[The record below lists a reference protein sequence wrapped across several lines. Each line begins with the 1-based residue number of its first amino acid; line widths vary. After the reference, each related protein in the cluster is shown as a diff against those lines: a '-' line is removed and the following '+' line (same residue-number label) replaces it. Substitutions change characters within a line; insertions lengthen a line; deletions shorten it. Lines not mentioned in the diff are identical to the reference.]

1 MSLLKTLA
9 KVAVGIAVAKGVGG
23 MMKRGS
29 GGQQTGQAPTG
40 SGGGLGDLLGQLG
53 GGAGGQGGGLGD
65 LLGKLGGGGQSGSQG
80 GGGLGDLL
88 GQLGGQ
94 QTRGQESG
102 GQGGA
107 LGDVFGDFIGD
118 GAKQTQNNESFAD
131 MFNEAVEKQDEPTH
145 APSAD
150 QEAVAALMLSAMVQA
165 MKADNEI
172 SPDEEAKLMEHLGDV
187 SHSERQFVN
196 QELQKPMDIQGLV
209 ANVPHGLEEQV
220 YLMSVMAIDLDNKQ
234 EAQYLHDLATEL
246 GIGRQEVDAIHTHLG
261 APTLYS

>member
-23 MMKRGS
+23 MMKGGA
-29 GGQQTGQAPTG
+29 GGQQTG
-40 SGGGLGDLLGQLG
+40 S
-53 GGAGGQGGGLGD
+53 GGGLGD
-65 LLGKLGGGGQSGSQG
+65 LLGKLGGGGAGGQSS
-80 GGGLGDLL
+80 GGLGDLL

-94 QTRGQESG
+94 ATRGQQGS

-107 LGDVFGDFIGD
+107 LGDIFGDFIDD
-118 GAKQTQNNESFAD
+118 GAKQTQNNESFGD
-131 MFNEAVEKQDEPTH
+131 MFNDAMAKQDEPEV

-150 QEAVAALMLSAMVQA
+150 QEAVAALMLSAMIQA
-165 MKADNEI
+165 MKSDKELD
-172 SPDEEAKLMEHLGDV
+172 PEEEAKLMEHLSDV
-187 SHSERQFVN
+187 SDSERQFVN
-196 QELQKPMDIQGLV
+196 QELQKPIDIQGLV
-209 ANVPHGLEEQV
+209 ANVPQGLEEQV

>member
-23 MMKRGS
+23 LMKKGA
-29 GGQQTGQAPTG
+29 GTQQAPTG

-65 LLGKLGGGGQSGSQG
+65 LLGKIGQGAGGQ

-94 QTRGQESG
+94 ATRGQQSG
-102 GQGGA
+102 GSGGA

-118 GAKQTQNNESFAD
+118 GAKQTQNNESFGD
-131 MFNEAVEKQDEPTH
+131 MFNDAITKQDEPAV

-150 QEAVAALMLSAMVQA
+150 QEAVAALMLSAMIQA
-165 MKADNEI
+165 MKSDKELDA
-172 SPDEEAKLMEHLGDV
+172 SEEAKLMEHLGDV
-187 SHSERQFVN
+187 SHEERQFVN
-196 QELQKPMDIQGLV
+196 QELQKPVDIAGLVDNVPQGL
-209 ANVPHGLEEQV
+209 EQQV
-220 YLMSVMAIDLDNKQ
+220 YLMSLMAIDLDKRE
-234 EAQYLHDLATEL
+234 EAQYLHDLASEL
-246 GIGRQEVDAIHTHLG
+246 NIGRDEVNAIHAHLG
-261 APTLYS
+261 APSLYS